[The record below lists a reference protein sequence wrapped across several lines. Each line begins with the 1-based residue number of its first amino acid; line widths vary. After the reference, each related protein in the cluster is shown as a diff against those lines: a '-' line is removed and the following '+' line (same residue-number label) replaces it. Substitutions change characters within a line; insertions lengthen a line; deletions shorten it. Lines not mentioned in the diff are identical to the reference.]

1 MEFKQGEE
9 GRERRE
15 GEAERRERM
24 GEREGGTEKQRETVT
39 EVETTWKRGQD
50 RQRFQLVILV
60 VTLGL
65 IFVDVV
71 LVIVEVAAWSSS
83 KGRRGGRGGR

>member
-39 EVETTWKRGQD
+39 EVETTWERGQD
-50 RQRFQLVILV
+50 
-60 VTLGL
+60 
-65 IFVDVV
+65 
-71 LVIVEVAAWSSS
+71 
-83 KGRRGGRGGR
+83 